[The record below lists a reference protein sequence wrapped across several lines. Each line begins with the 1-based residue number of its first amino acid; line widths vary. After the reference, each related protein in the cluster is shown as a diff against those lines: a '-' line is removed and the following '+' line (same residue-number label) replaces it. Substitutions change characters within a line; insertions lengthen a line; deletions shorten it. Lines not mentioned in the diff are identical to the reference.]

1 MNYPLTGMKILDFTH
16 LLPGPYATMMLADLG
31 ADIIKVENLT
41 NPDMMRIMPP
51 IVDGVS
57 AAYAHINR
65 GKKSLAINLKNDGG
79 KEIIHRLLKE
89 YDIVLEQY
97 RPGVM
102 KKLGLGYEDL
112 RKVQPRLIYCSVSGY
127 GQTGSYSDRAGHDIN
142 YLSLSGLVS
151 YSGRKNEGPSLAGN
165 QVADVC
171 SGSKNLV
178 IGLLAAYIKRQAGG
192 EGDYVDISM
201 TDGAYA
207 LTAFQAAGF
216 LAGGR
221 MPTRESDVLNG
232 GSIYDY
238 YRTQDGNY
246 LSVGGLEAKFA
257 AAFFKALGI
266 DAKSS
271 LFLDSPEET
280 MRVKALVTEK
290 IAAKPLAHWIEV
302 FGKIDACVEPVR
314 DMAQASTQAPLAER
328 NMIVTVKSAKGGEF
342 RQIGNPIKFASGEY
356 VAQIAGVDLGFN
368 TDEILRGAG
377 YSAEEIASLKSKG
390 TVN

>member
-1 MNYPLTGMKILDFTH
+1 
-16 LLPGPYATMMLADLG
+16 
-31 ADIIKVENLT
+31 
-41 NPDMMRIMPP
+41 
-51 IVDGVS
+51 
-57 AAYAHINR
+57 
-65 GKKSLAINLKNDGG
+65 
-79 KEIIHRLLKE
+79 
-89 YDIVLEQY
+89 
-97 RPGVM
+97 
-102 KKLGLGYEDL
+102 
-112 RKVQPRLIYCSVSGY
+112 
-127 GQTGSYSDRAGHDIN
+127 
-142 YLSLSGLVS
+142 
-151 YSGRKNEGPSLAGN
+151 
-165 QVADVC
+165 
-171 SGSKNLV
+171 
-178 IGLLAAYIKRQAGG
+178 
-192 EGDYVDISM
+192 M

-314 DMAQASTQAPLAER
+314 DMAQASSQAPLAER